1 MNLFKNRKKSDNED
15 DNNKDKGD
23 NGSSKYKEAF
33 KTGSSI
39 AGTMTSRWNSQ
50 ENPGKVYVA
59 DRRIHHGGIGAIMKL
74 SKYFKKSEPTVT
86 GIVSGIGEGLTKDD
100 YADRNE
106 WFKFK
111 KKHEESPS
119 STRASSASSKSFE
132 SQEDSNSKSQPSE
145 SDAENKTTNDTPT

>member
-23 NGSSKYKEAF
+23 DGSSKYKEAF

-39 AGTMTSRWNSQ
+39 AGTMISRWNSQ

-74 SKYFKKSEPTVT
+74 SKYFKKSE
-86 GIVSGIGEGLTKDD
+86 L
-100 YADRNE
+100 
-106 WFKFK
+106 
-111 KKHEESPS
+111 ESY
-119 STRASSASSKSFE
+119 
-132 SQEDSNSKSQPSE
+132 QV
-145 SDAENKTTNDTPT
+145 